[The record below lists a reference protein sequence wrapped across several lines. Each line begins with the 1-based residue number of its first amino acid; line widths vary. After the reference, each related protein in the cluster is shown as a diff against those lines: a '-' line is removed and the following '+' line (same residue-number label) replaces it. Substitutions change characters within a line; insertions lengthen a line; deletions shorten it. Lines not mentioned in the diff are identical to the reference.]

1 MKAFYSA
8 LLILFVIAVGV
19 FCFQNQESVSIA
31 YLDQSISLPMPLVV
45 LAVYILGMLSGG
57 TVLSLIR
64 RSLRKAT
71 QSDN

>member
-1 MKAFYSA
+1 
-8 LLILFVIAVGV
+8 
-19 FCFQNQESVSIA
+19 
-31 YLDQSISLPMPLVV
+31 LDQSISLPMPLVV